1 MVILKQ
7 EILDDEGVYIKQEED
22 PLDNYQDNLVID
34 ADDYDDIE
42 PPGEEK
48 ENTDIDKM
56 IISESDRYCP
66 IVPSLCL
73 CLHTFGFSLSLKN
86 CNRFQITDT
95 EFGIMVIPYRYTIY
109 LSLFS

>member
-34 ADDYDDIE
+34 ADDNDYDDIE

-73 CLHTFGFSLSLKN
+73 CLYTFGFSLSLN
-86 CNRFQITDT
+86 
-95 EFGIMVIPYRYTIY
+95 
-109 LSLFS
+109 LFL